1 MCFVYSK
8 IIVYI
13 VGSVDACDHFPCK
26 NHGTCVNSGDS
37 YTCICKDGFEGH
49 QCETNIN
56 DCNPFPW

>member
-1 MCFVYSK
+1 
-8 IIVYI
+8 VYI